1 MSKTVV
7 FDFDGVIH
15 SYTSGWCGV
24 SEIPDPP
31 VAGIKDAIGEI
42 REAGYRVVVVSTR
55 CAEPAGEQAV
65 IDWLKRQKIS
75 VDGVS
80 AQSRRAVC
88 YIDDRAIC
96 FDGDAG
102 ALLEKIR
109 GFKPW
114 NRKEATP

>member
-31 VAGIKDAIGEI
+31 VSGIKDAINAI

-55 CAEPAGEQAV
+55 CAEPAG
-65 IDWLKRQKIS
+65 
-75 VDGVS
+75 
-80 AQSRRAVC
+80 
-88 YIDDRAIC
+88 DR
-96 FDGDAG
+96 
-102 ALLEKIR
+102 E
-109 GFKPW
+109 
-114 NRKEATP
+114 

>member
-31 VAGIKDAIGEI
+31 VAGIKDSISKI
-42 REAGYRVVVVSTR
+42 REAGYRVAVVSAR

-75 VDGVS
+75 VDEVS
-80 AQSRRAVC
+80 STKPPAVC
-88 YIDDRAIC
+88 YIDDRAIL
-96 FDGDAG
+96 FDGDAET
-102 ALLEKIR
+102 LLEKIQ

-114 NRKEATP
+114 YRKEATP

>member
-1 MSKTVV
+1 MSKMVV

-31 VAGIKDAIGEI
+31 VAGIKDAISKI

-55 CAEPAGEQAV
+55 CAEPAGEQSV

-80 AQSRRAVC
+80 STKPPAVC

-96 FDGDAG
+96 FDGDAET
-102 ALLEKIR
+102 LLEKIR
-109 GFKPW
+109 EFKPW
-114 NRKEATP
+114 YKKEDTP

>member
-80 AQSRRAVC
+80 GTKPPAVC
-88 YIDDRAIC
+88 YRDDRAIC
-96 FDGDAG
+96 FDGNAE
-102 ALLEKIR
+102 ALIGKIR
-109 GFKPW
+109 EFKPW